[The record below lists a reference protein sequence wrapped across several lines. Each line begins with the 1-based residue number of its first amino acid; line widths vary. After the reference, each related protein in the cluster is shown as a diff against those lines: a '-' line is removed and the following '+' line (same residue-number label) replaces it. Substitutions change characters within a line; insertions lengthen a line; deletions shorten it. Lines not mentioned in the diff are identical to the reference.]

1 VLKPSL
7 LPAVERAMRFG
18 LNRRG
23 FASRDV
29 RTPAALLHAFDAPG
43 RGSLPPMAVLHGIG
57 SAATAFWATMER
69 IRPHVRRIVAPDL
82 PAHGF
87 SASPSARLTPE
98 TLFATVTEALDH
110 LFDEPVLLVG
120 NSLGGALSLHY
131 ALARPERV
139 LGMVL
144 ISPAGARVTE
154 EEWRAVVRSFQIES
168 VAEARQMLGRIYHR
182 MPWYMP
188 AFAPDFRVTMQ
199 RRAIRELLESA
210 TLDSLPEPERLRAL
224 RMPILLLWGRSE
236 RVLPASSLTYFR
248 EHLPP
253 QAIIEEPAGFG
264 HCPHLDDPVRLAARI
279 VQFARHAEGASIRRA
294 V

>member
-1 VLKPSL
+1 
-7 LPAVERAMRFG
+7 MRFA

-23 FASRDV
+23 FASREV
-29 RTPAALLHAFDAPG
+29 ATPAALLHAFDAPG
-43 RGSLPPMAVLHGIG
+43 RGNLPPMAVLHGIG
-57 SAATAFWATMER
+57 SAATSFWATMER

-87 SASPSARLTPE
+87 SASPTERLTAQ
-98 TLFATVTEALDH
+98 TLFDSVAAALDS

-131 ALARPERV
+131 AMTRPERV
-139 LGMVL
+139 LGLVL

-168 VAEARQMLGRIYHR
+168 VAEARRMLGRIYHR

-199 RRAIRELLESA
+199 RRAIRELLDSA
-210 TLDSLPEPERLRAL
+210 TLDDLPDPERLRAL
-224 RMPILLLWGRSE
+224 PMPILLLWGRSE

-253 QAIIEEPAGFG
+253 QTLIEEPTGFG
-264 HCPHLDDPVRLAARI
+264 HCPHLDDPTRLAARI
-279 VQFARHAEGASIRRA
+279 VEFARVATAPSLQRA

>member
-1 VLKPSL
+1 
-7 LPAVERAMRFG
+7 MRFA

-23 FASRDV
+23 FASRAV
-29 RTPAALLHAFDAPG
+29 PTPAATLHAFDARG

-57 SAATAFWATMER
+57 SAATAFWPTMER

-87 SASPSARLTPE
+87 SAPPSVRLTPGALFE
-98 TLFATVTEALDH
+98 TVATALDG
-110 LFDEPVLLVG
+110 LFDEPVVLVG

-131 ALARPERV
+131 AVARPERV
-139 LGMVL
+139 LGLVL
-144 ISPAGARVTE
+144 ISPAGARVAE

-168 VAEARQMLGRIYHR
+168 VAEARQMLDRIYHR

-188 AFAPDFRVTMQ
+188 AFAPDFRLTMQ
-199 RRAIRELLESA
+199 RPAIRDLLATA
-210 TLDSLPEPERLRAL
+210 TLDDLPAPEQLRAL
-224 RMPILLLWGRSE
+224 SMPILLLWGRSE

-248 EHLPP
+248 EHLPT
-253 QAIIEEPAGFG
+253 QAVIEEPAGFG
-264 HCPHLDDPVRLAARI
+264 HCPHLDDPARLATRI
-279 VQFARHAEGASIRRA
+279 VEFARHAVAPSLRHA